1 MYIKTKILQ
10 HIQHGISILIFN
22 VLELPF
28 CGHDFLYLPYVQRA
42 VFVFF
47 SVSPLC
53 LSSMAS
59 HLSSIT
65 LLLSGC
71 QKPHQHH
78 KTIVFHKQL
87 SQILSTSVAMPS
99 FCHKIH
105 LSYTHTH
112 THIYILNSNFHSKP
126 RLLLP
131 SIKAARPFHSSSVQ
145 EN

>member
-1 MYIKTKILQ
+1 MYINTNILQ

-28 CGHDFLYLPYVQRA
+28 SGHDFLYLPYVQRA

-71 QKPHQHH
+71 QKPHHH
-78 KTIVFHKQL
+78 CLPQATVIDSLYFCGDAIVLPQD
-87 SQILSTSVAMPS
+87 SSVL
-99 FCHKIH
+99 H
-105 LSYTHTH
+105 THTH
-112 THIYILNSNFHSKP
+112 THTYFKFQFSFKTTL
-126 RLLLP
+126 
-131 SIKAARPFHSSSVQ
+131 AATIHQSRKTLS
-145 EN
+145 

>member
-1 MYIKTKILQ
+1 MYINTNILQ

-78 KTIVFHKQL
+78 KTIVFHKLL
-87 SQILSTSVAMPS
+87 SQILSTSVAMTS

-112 THIYILNSNFHSKP
+112 THTHTHIYFKFQFSFKTTL
-126 RLLLP
+126 
-131 SIKAARPFHSSSVQ
+131 AATIHQSRKTLS
-145 EN
+145 